1 MTQLLIF
8 QFFFFNFASM
18 KHIIKTCN
26 PTVIFSKFTPNKN
39 IEEEFEGFL
48 SKLVIIFPF
57 SIMCIVKL
65 DFNKIENKFLTYSLI
80 LIIKRKANVK
90 LVQNQIIHDLKK
102 SNLHLIY

>member
-1 MTQLLIF
+1 
-8 QFFFFNFASM
+8 
-18 KHIIKTCN
+18 
-26 PTVIFSKFTPNKN
+26 
-39 IEEEFEGFL
+39 
-48 SKLVIIFPF
+48 
-57 SIMCIVKL
+57 MCIVKL